1 MFRALTDL
9 FREPLVH
16 FLLLGAVLFALDAWL
31 RQPPASDANTEIVV
45 SAARINT
52 LAQNFKRTWQRPP
65 TQAELDGLV
74 QDYVREEVLYREAL
88 ALGLDRDDTIIR
100 RRLRQKME
108 FVSDEAAALETP
120 TEAELAEYLA
130 ANVDAFRIE
139 PRATF
144 VQVFLDPRRREGT
157 LETDVARLRE
167 ALSQAGD
174 AASAA
179 EVGDRLLLLQPRYE
193 HVARGEVA
201 RLFGTEFAE
210 ALFAQ
215 PVGRWAGPI
224 ASGYGVHLV
233 RVEAVSAGRSPELA
247 EVRPVVEREWASA
260 RRKELSDAFYDG
272 LRAKYRVTVRMPA
285 ADRSGDGAAAAAAPE
300 ATKP

>member
-1 MFRALTDL
+1 MLKSL

-16 FLLLGAVLFALDAWL
+16 FLLLGAVLFGLDVWL

-120 TEAELAEYLA
+120 TEAELAAYLA
-130 ANVDAFRIE
+130 ANADAFRIG

-157 LETDVARLRE
+157 LEADAARLRDV
-167 ALSQAGD
+167 LN
-174 AASAA
+174 AACNAA
-179 EVGDRLLLLQPRYE
+179 PPGEVGDSLLLLAPRYE
-193 HVARGEVA
+193 DIWQSEVA
-201 RLFGTEFAE
+201 RLFGREFAQ

-215 PVGRWAGPI
+215 PVGQWAGPI
-224 ASGYGVHLV
+224 TSGYGAHLV
-233 RVEAVSAGRSPELA
+233 CLDALTPGRIPTLA
-247 EVRPVVEREWASA
+247 EVRPAVEREWAGV

-272 LRAKYRVTVRMPA
+272 LHAKYRVTVRMPA
-285 ADRSGDGAAAAAAPE
+285 ADRSSDGAAAERGPE
-300 ATKP
+300 AAKP